1 MKKLTLFISAF
12 AISTLSFSQEML
24 MGPKF
29 KNASAGTI
37 QGPKIT
43 LVHESSPVTAKGPL
57 AKNTE
62 VWMAKPTNKLKVGFR
77 ETIDNPKGLKAKNS
91 NPWDKK
97 PAKVDTKAVYEKP
110 KSMRPKKGWFH

>member
-29 KNASAGTI
+29 KNAPAGTI
-37 QGPKIT
+37 QRPKIT
-43 LVHESSPVTAKGPL
+43 LVHESNPAVIQGPV
-57 AKNTE
+57 AKNSE
-62 VWMAKPTNKLKVGFR
+62 VWMAEPAKKTKVGFR
-77 ETIDNPKGLKAKNS
+77 ETIDNPKGLKAKNA

-97 PAKVDTKAVYEKP
+97 PAKVNTVASYQEP
-110 KSMRPKKGWFH
+110 KSMRPKKGWIH

>member
-12 AISTLSFSQEML
+12 AISTLSFSQEIL

-29 KNASAGTI
+29 KNASAGTV

-43 LVHESSPVTAKGPL
+43 LVHESNPTVLKGPA

-62 VWMAKPTNKLKVGFR
+62 VWMAQSEKKGTVGFR
-77 ETIDNPKGLKAKNS
+77 DTIDNPKGLKAKNS

-97 PAKVDTKAVYEKP
+97 KPQVDTRASYEKP
-110 KSMRPKKGWFH
+110 KSMKPKKRWFH